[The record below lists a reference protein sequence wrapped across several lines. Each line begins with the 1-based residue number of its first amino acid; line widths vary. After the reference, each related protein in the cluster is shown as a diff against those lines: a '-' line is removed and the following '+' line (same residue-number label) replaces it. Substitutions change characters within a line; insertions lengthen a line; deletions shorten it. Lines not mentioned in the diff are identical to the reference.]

1 MSQGCFQILSL
12 VFKLVNFIFQLII
25 SPLLCPFS
33 LKTLE
38 APEKHLNCGK
48 KKINLMIRWSAAFQ
62 QCYDELAIHNTL
74 HTWYVLIIIELRKSP
89 TYNFH
94 SLNIYLLSV
103 FFLSFFLRR
112 RYLVKGWYCCCC
124 SCWYFE
130 TSWMTQF
137 TKGKEIRIKFNAE
150 NTLNQQPSSDKYFID
165 VTHIRT

>member
-12 VFKLVNFIFQLII
+12 VFKLVNFIFQLIF

-94 SLNIYLLSV
+94 SLYIYLLSD
-103 FFLSFFLRR
+103 FFSLFFPTATLSGQRLILLLLLLLIFRN
-112 RYLVKGWYCCCC
+112 
-124 SCWYFE
+124 
-130 TSWMTQF
+130 
-137 TKGKEIRIKFNAE
+137 I
-150 NTLNQQPSSDKYFID
+150 LNDPIYEGEGNKNKI
-165 VTHIRT
+165 